1 MSNYKKQMQKLM
13 AWNATARMVVRAR
26 NAYIKMVEYPA
37 TSYFEGEY
45 NGLMIALCE
54 VLELS
59 TGSPERTDFYTG
71 FERET
76 KEILGC

>member
-1 MSNYKKQMQKLM
+1 MSAYRKQMQKLM
-13 AWNATARMVVRAR
+13 SWNATARMVVRAR
-26 NAYIKMVEYPA
+26 DAFTKMVEYPA
-37 TSYFEGEY
+37 TSYFEGMY

-54 VLELS
+54 VLELGV
-59 TGSPERTDFYTG
+59 GSIERAHFYTD